1 MMKLFLVFFLTIS
14 TAAASTPVR
23 VPELAD
29 RFEKLASN
37 SGSEPIEEAKTSD
50 EAKGELIKKQT
61 FLC

>member
-14 TAAASTPVR
+14 TTTASMPVG
-23 VPELAD
+23 VPE
-29 RFEKLASN
+29 LASN
-37 SGSEPIEEAKTSD
+37 SGSKPIEEAKTSD